1 MRIIS
6 GKARGTKLYTL
17 EGENTRPTLDRVK
30 ESVFNIVQNKIE
42 GAIVLDL
49 FAGKIELLKNGACNT
64 YVKNKK
70 AIKQIKSENLP
81 VGIIENIEL
90 KSTTL
95 EVNDGD
101 IIVMYSDGV
110 VDSKENVGKEWI
122 EDYLRNISTNNVQK
136 IADLILSE
144 AIDNGFGIA
153 HDDMTIIVTKIV
165 KKK

>member
-1 MRIIS
+1 MY
-6 GKARGTKLYTL
+6 G
-17 EGENTRPTLDRVK
+17 
-30 ESVFNIVQNKIE
+30 FN
-42 GAIVLDL
+42 D
-49 FAGKIELLKNGACNT
+49 
-64 YVKNKK
+64 
-70 AIKQIKSENLP
+70 
-81 VGIIENIEL
+81 NIEL